1 MCKFLKYLLLFG
13 LLFSCSEVIEV
24 KDISNDLVVILA
36 PVNNSVLQTSTVN
49 FSWEALDFAETYKLQ
64 IAKPDFET
72 AQTIVEDTIV
82 SVTEFSKTL
91 EASSY
96 QWRIKAINSAYET
109 AYSTQNLSIE
119 D

>member
-1 MCKFLKYLLLFG
+1 MCKSLKYISLFG

-36 PVNNSVLQTSTVN
+36 PVDNSNLQSTTVN
-49 FSWEALDFAETYKLQ
+49 FSWEALDFADTYKLQ
-64 IAKPDFET
+64 IAKPDFDN
-72 AQTIVEDTIV
+72 AQTIVEDTII

-91 EASSY
+91 EAYNY